1 VVGERFLI
9 VGRNELIRLENVQ
22 QIDEKNSA
30 RRRRDAV
37 DGVAGP
43 NGGRNRGSP
52 VRAKERQKTDLK
64 KAKTF

>member
-1 VVGERFLI
+1 MVGERFHLI
-9 VGRNELIRLENVQ
+9 GRNELVRLENVE
-22 QIDEKNSA
+22 QIDKKNSA
-30 RRRRDAV
+30 CWRRDAV

-43 NGGRNRGSP
+43 NGGRNGGSP